1 MKKIRICQ
9 LITELVPG
17 GAERIVYDLAHRLTT
32 SKTGGVRFDVEVA
45 ALRGGAVADW
55 LGREGIPTTVLG
67 VRGKTDLAKL
77 ARLAGFFRRGRFDL
91 VHTHLFHA
99 DLAGR
104 LAGWVSN
111 VPHLVHTVHAMEHRF
126 RPWQFAFARLLS
138 ERCDRIVCVSQGV
151 RDHHAAKSGLPLS
164 RYVVIPNGVD
174 VDAFARDE
182 SQRQKLR
189 RQWGVREGEIL
200 LGFVGR
206 LHVDKGADVLLEAM
220 AILGGRGSGV
230 RLVMAGQGPQQKIIE
245 DQIRGEGLA
254 SVRLLGFRSDV
265 PAILS
270 AADVFAMPSR
280 REGLPLAAAE
290 AMAASLPVV
299 GTDVV
304 GLAEIIR
311 HGQTGLVVPSEDP
324 RALADAIERLADDPG
339 LRGQMG
345 LAALTRV
352 REFFTIEKMLTAHER
367 LYVEVTA
374 DRTSE
379 KL

>member
-17 GAERIVYDLAHRLTT
+17 GAERVVYELAHRLST
-32 SKTGGVRFDVEVA
+32 SRGCGVQFDVEVA
-45 ALRGGAVADW
+45 ALRGGEVAEW
-55 LGREGIPTTVLG
+55 LGWEGIPTTVLG
-67 VRGKTDLAKL
+67 VRGKTDLPKL
-77 ARLAGFFRRGRFDL
+77 ARLAGFFRRGKFDL

-104 LAGWVSN
+104 LAGWFSDI
-111 VPHLVHTVHAMEHRF
+111 PHLVHTVHAVEHRF

-174 VDAFARDE
+174 VDAFARNE
-182 SQRQKLR
+182 SQRKKLR
-189 RQWGVREGEIL
+189 RQWDVREGEIL

-206 LHVDKGADVLLEAM
+206 LHADKGADVLLEAM
-220 AILGGRGSGV
+220 AILRERGSSV
-230 RLVMAGQGPQQKIIE
+230 QLVVAGQGGEQKIIE
-245 DQIRGEGLA
+245 DRIREEGLA
-254 SVRLLGFRSDV
+254 SVRLLGFRNDV
-265 PAILS
+265 PAVLS
-270 AADVFAMPSR
+270 AVDVFAMPSR

-311 HGQTGLVVPSEDP
+311 HEQTGLVVPSEAP
-324 RALADAIERLADDPG
+324 RALADAIERLAGDPK
-339 LRGQMG
+339 LREQMG
-345 LAALTRV
+345 SAALTRV
-352 REFFTIEKMLTAHER
+352 REFFTIEKMLAAHER
-367 LYVEVTA
+367 LYMELTA
-374 DRTSE
+374 D
-379 KL
+379 